1 MENYKVV
8 YTYNNEAEQT
18 VDVSAEE
25 AENIRKNGFGENW
38 WSYSHIM
45 MFEFSLLSEEELSE
59 VASGNAEISNCVEN
73 LSLLDET
80 GTIYSETKS
89 AKELAQEE
97 IKKFAIKKDYR
108 TYPLVDIGCSEIS
121 TFIVAG
127 KRPYGEDGAWV
138 KTFALSFP
146 SDGDYFKA
154 YVVREWAVIPESFKL
169 VGTVRDWCRIYDDD
183 KLSFSANGEEISIYR
198 NGLTCIIQVR

>member
-1 MENYKVV
+1 MGNYKVV
-8 YTYNNEAEQT
+8 HTYNNEVEQT

-45 MFEFSLLSEEELSE
+45 MFEFSLLSEDELSE
-59 VASGNAEISNCVEN
+59 VASGNAGISNCVEDI
-73 LSLLDET
+73 SLLDET
-80 GTIYSETKS
+80 GVIYSETKT

-97 IKKFAIKKDYR
+97 IQKIAIKKDYR

-127 KRPYGEDGAWV
+127 KRPYGEDGTLV

-183 KLSFSANGEEISIYR
+183 KLSFSVNGEEISIYR